1 MFVKTDII
9 IEDHPDAVIIPK
21 SALQTR
27 EGLPVTFVVE
37 GVSAHLREVVTGIE
51 TKEEIEILEG
61 LAEGERLVVKGHE
74 TLRDK
79 SKVRVT
85 E

>member
-1 MFVKTDII
+1 V
-9 IEDHPDAVIIPK
+9 A
-21 SALQTR
+21 
-27 EGLPVTFVVE
+27 
-37 GVSAHLREVVTGIE
+37 TGIE
-51 TKEEIEILEG
+51 TREEVEILEG